1 MDQVT
6 RGGYTAPS
14 SNAAGPAQT
23 TEVGVEKHSSGHFKS
38 LTWAMLSVHSTAAL
52 NAKIVGGNEK
62 EKKLAMLAE
71 QAILGEGLMLS
82 PNQRAN
88 SNAQFG
94 VKYGQD
100 PLVII
105 AKLEG
110 SKYDILSIG
119 LRSEAEPLVLPRPS
133 TAVASTARHSPAP
146 LGFSNEMLLRT
157 LDSAAP
163 TAQRL
168 TEQGESSSA
177 ASMDTSSNARLIA
190 NNNKIIKQLV
200 TKLNKWDRKNC
211 VGIIDEKLKG
221 EPAEK
226 QQLLLQ
232 DLNKKLSNLLTDKK
246 PECIQ
251 QWATRTTSERIIED
265 RDTRK
270 PHERALH
277 EKVLQQLKN
286 PDFRKVHDE
295 MCLLLEPGE
304 RAKIKDKGIFYGN
317 YKSPLYKRVFSGKL
331 PPLEAIQNIKQKFD
345 SAGRQQKYQAILDWK
360 NE

>member
-6 RGGYTAPS
+6 RGGYNVPS
-14 SNAAGPAQT
+14 SGAAGPAQT
-23 TEVGVEKHSSGHFKS
+23 TVVGAERHSSGHFKS
-38 LTWAMLSVHSTAAL
+38 LTWAMLSGHSTAAL
-52 NAKIVGGNEK
+52 NAKIVGGSEK

-94 VKYGQD
+94 IKNGQD
-100 PLVII
+100 PLVIL

-157 LDSAAP
+157 LGSAAP

-177 ASMDTSSNARLIA
+177 ASTDTSSNARLIA

-200 TKLNKWDRKNC
+200 TKLNKWDRKDC
-211 VGIIDEKLKG
+211 VGIINEKLKG

-226 QQLLLQ
+226 QQILIQ
-232 DLNKKLSNLLTDKK
+232 DLNKKLSTTLIDKK

-251 QWATRTTSERIIED
+251 QWAAKVTSERIIEN
-265 RDTRK
+265 RDQRT
-270 PHERALH
+270 PHERDLQ
-277 EKVLQQLKN
+277 EKVLQQLKD
-286 PDFRKVHDE
+286 PDFKEAHDE
-295 MCLLLEPGE
+295 MCSLLEIDE
-304 RAKIKDKGIFYGN
+304 RFKVKDISIVRGY
-317 YKSPLYKRVFSGKL
+317 YRSPLYKRVFSGKL

-345 SAGRQQKYQAILDWK
+345 SVGRQQKYQAILDWG